1 MAVLDV
7 GLQRERTSLAWT
19 RTSLAMV
26 ANGLLVLVRHE
37 RSIPMP
43 AALCL
48 SVLWV
53 GLALVTLAC
62 SSRRNHLVVTPD
74 HGIGHAARTLVPLAI
89 AVGALCAVTAGMIAL
104 T

>member
-1 MAVLDV
+1 MAVLDL

-19 RTSLAMV
+19 RTALAMV

-37 RSIPMP
+37 RAVPMP
-43 AALCL
+43 VALCL

-53 GLALVTLAC
+53 GLALVTLVCA
-62 SSRRNHLVVTPD
+62 SRRNHLVVTPD
-74 HGIGHAARTLVPLAI
+74 HRIGPAARTLAPLAI
-89 AVGALCAVTAGMIAL
+89 AVGALCAVTAGMIAV

>member
-1 MAVLDV
+1 MAVLNL

-19 RTSLAMV
+19 RTALAMV

-37 RSIPMP
+37 RSIPLSI
-43 AALCL
+43 ALCL

-62 SSRRNHLVVTPD
+62 ASHRNRLVATPD
-74 HGIGHAARTLVPLAI
+74 RGIARTTSTVVPLAL
-89 AVGALCAVTAGMIAL
+89 AVGALCAVTAATIAV